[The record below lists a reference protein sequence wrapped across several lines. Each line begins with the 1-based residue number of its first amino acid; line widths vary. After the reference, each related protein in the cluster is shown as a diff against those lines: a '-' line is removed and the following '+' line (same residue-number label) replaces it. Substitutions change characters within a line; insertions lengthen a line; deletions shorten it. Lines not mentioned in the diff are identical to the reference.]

1 MILGI
6 FRECLIKLF
15 NSFLCSFIICFY
27 FFSFRWTTHFLINF
41 KHFYYFLCPVM
52 SGRVIKKDPIHLKF
66 DTSSDNLACFINK
79 RSKLPYENDNNE
91 RQSKSTRRRPKSI
104 KSKIC
109 VFKN

>member
-1 MILGI
+1 
-6 FRECLIKLF
+6 
-15 NSFLCSFIICFY
+15 
-27 FFSFRWTTHFLINF
+27 
-41 KHFYYFLCPVM
+41 M

-79 RSKLPYENDNNE
+79 RSKLGYENDNNE